1 MSSSIYS
8 KNIIEDYNLN
18 PIISELYNT
27 LIFERSKQPALFMIR
42 YLINQLNES
51 ELSENGIEINENFIK
66 PESIP
71 IVKYPILD
79 QSGLLKRHLTH
90 TLWNSIKYTKT
101 KYGNKADDII
111 EENSNVLVP
120 DPDAYN
126 KYSSLLT
133 PLIQE
138 LHENIDLNPMLY
150 SDVTGFSK
158 EVKEI
163 ESLNE
168 ELMNNLKK
176 INLKSK
182 IFIRIKR
189 NLQNFPFVKY
199 LKPSQFKEIKEI
211 LGFYLHAF
219 GFDEVNSHEDD
230 LKSVITYNSQS
241 IKFQSKDDSEVF
253 ALVNNEN
260 HFELIFLSQKETSS
274 SSSTYNLYAS
284 LTKIEKYLE
293 SFEKEL
299 KFEHSKGEGYLSP
312 NLLSIGYGIEIFTLI
327 NTQNDNELVEKLE
340 KSKKIINDNL
350 ALIEITDSKGRISIK
365 SSHKIGTNLKTL
377 FFYHI
382 NTLFIVNSIK
392 NENNCLKS
400 VFNNNKQLENAYI
413 SVYTKL
419 DSINLI
425 TNKTLNSFLESI
437 SLNNRIDLE
446 GFKYFKSL
454 LLYYFEKD
462 AEKKYFYD
470 YNKEN
475 FNLLPVIVNERL
487 AESISSFQFELH
499 RLVRGSISE
508 EYIRN
513 IVESKSESD
522 SNNTSTIKFNTSSFK
537 LNNESSDIH
546 KLTFS
551 ISLHDVESLKSLKN
565 LKEVLITLHDKT
577 KKIFNALEHSFIYD
591 YNLGYV
597 TDDIDSIGTGV
608 KVSLT
613 VTTKNPDL
621 IINQKENY
629 NYSYVH
635 VNHDEKHEFCI
646 KFNTFGMFI
655 NKLSANVIS
664 LINSISSE

>member
-8 KNIIEDYNLN
+8 KNIIEDYNLH
-18 PIISELYNT
+18 PVISELYNT

-42 YLINQLNES
+42 YLINQLNER
-51 ELSENGIEINENFIK
+51 ELSENGIEINGDFIK

-90 TLWNSIKYTKT
+90 TLWNSIKYIKT

-111 EENSNVLVP
+111 EENSNIIVP

-126 KYSSLLT
+126 KYSSLLI

-138 LHENIDLNPMLY
+138 LHENIDLNTMLY

-158 EVKEI
+158 EVKDI

-168 ELMNNLKK
+168 DLMNNIKK

-182 IFIRIKR
+182 ILIRIKR

-199 LKPSQFKEIKEI
+199 LKSSQVKEIKEI

-219 GFDEVNSHEDD
+219 GFDEVNSHDDDD
-230 LKSVITYNSQS
+230 LKSVITYNSET
-241 IKFQSKDDSEVF
+241 IKFQSKDDKEIF
-253 ALVNNEN
+253 AFVNNEN
-260 HFELIFLSQKETSS
+260 HFELIYLSQKE
-274 SSSTYNLYAS
+274 SSTYDLYTS
-284 LTKIEKYLE
+284 LLKIGKYLE

-327 NTQNDNELVEKLE
+327 NTMNDSELLEKLE

-350 ALIEITDSKGRISIK
+350 ALIETNDSKGRITIK
-365 SSHKIGTNLKTL
+365 SNHKIGSNLKTL
-377 FFYHI
+377 FYYHI

-400 VFNNNKQLENAYI
+400 VFNSNKQLENAYI

-437 SLNNRIDLE
+437 SLNNKIDLE

-462 AEKKYFYD
+462 VEKKYFYD

-475 FNLLPVIVNERL
+475 FNLLPVVVNERL
-487 AESISSFQFELH
+487 SQVISSFQFEIH

-513 IVESKSESD
+513 IVESKSESESE
-522 SNNTSTIKFNTSSFK
+522 SNSKSTIKFNTTSFK

-546 KLTFS
+546 KLVFS
-551 ISLHDVESLKSLKN
+551 ISLPDDVNSLKN
-565 LKEVLITLHDKT
+565 LKEVLINLHDKT
-577 KKIFNALEHSFIYD
+577 RKIFNALESSFIYD
-591 YNLGYV
+591 YNLGYI
-597 TDDIDSIGTGV
+597 TDDIESIGTGV
-608 KVSLT
+608 KLSLI
-613 VTTKNPDL
+613 VTSKNPDI

-635 VNHDEKHEFCI
+635 VNHDEKDEFCI

-655 NKLSANVIS
+655 NKLSANLINF
-664 LINSISSE
+664 INSICE